1 MTAPD
6 VDDEDHPLPLWAR
19 ITAYLGGA
27 TVGAAALAASGI
39 DLYHLAIALG
49 FAFGVA
55 LAVPIGLDAGAST
68 TAVLWITSP
77 KGSPVRKQW
86 RNATFGFVGA
96 SAALNGLSVL
106 AAPHW
111 LANAL
116 REVADVSLL
125 PAAVAVVVAVLI
137 AVAFPLVAA
146 WMVHA
151 VLYVRDKAARHRR
164 PRQPRRRWL
173 RELVAAWAEHYR
185 EAAED
190 RREARALR
198 ELERAALETPGAL
211 EDEQEP
217 PSEQHPEDEPRGELE
232 DAPDADPDDP
242 TTDETPALS
251 GNKTVDAKNWARL
264 QWDRGENPRLAHV
277 NRHVGSD
284 SLVKRREF
292 DGWRAEWE
300 AEQSPEHT
308 PQEPVRLHV
317 AGRER

>member
-6 VDDEDHPLPLWAR
+6 VDDEDRPLPLWAR
-19 ITAYLGGA
+19 IAAYLGGA

-39 DLYHLAIALG
+39 DLYHLATALG

-68 TAVLWITSP
+68 VAVLWITSP

-173 RELVAAWAEHYR
+173 RELAAAWAEHHR

-198 ELERAALETPGAL
+198 ELERAALEPPGDGS
-211 EDEQEP
+211 DEQEP
-217 PSEQHPEDEPRGELE
+217 APEQHPEGAAPAGLE
-232 DAPDADPDDP
+232 DTPETDADAG
-242 TTDETPALS
+242 TTDEAPALS
-251 GNKTVDAKNWARL
+251 GNKTLDAKNWARL

-277 NRHVGSD
+277 NRYVGSD

-300 AEQSPEHT
+300 AEQSPEHDEQ
-308 PQEPVRLHV
+308 P
-317 AGRER
+317 ERPLRAVGK